1 MSATNLRQ
9 LSRDYAQGKIT
20 VDEYRSE
27 RASLLNGLVDG
38 TVPLKP
44 FEPPA
49 PSMAPVSEPAAV
61 SPRDGES
68 TLRLAQTSGAIK
80 WVATAVVI
88 LIVGVATSYFMM
100 GRKPASAPTVS
111 ASPPAAQPVSAAA
124 GTIQAFLEKKD
135 WQPESLD
142 RFFSDWVKLDL
153 NQREK
158 ASNTPLYK
166 HFSDETYAQ
175 LVEEQTL
182 VDLGGD
188 PDAVKRQ
195 KHLLQFAAH
204 MEFQDPRFKE
214 FALTHKPAP
223 PPASETP
230 ATASTSETAKP
241 VEPMVA
247 AAEPA
252 AQPTPAATPP
262 PETAAMEPPQAEPAP
277 AKPTPPAAAESAPA
291 KPESE
296 PAKAQEPVK
305 APAAAPAATTQATP
319 PTEEKPQATPA
330 APAATAATV
339 SAPPKETAVA
349 ETEAAPAP
357 PPAAQPAPPTPA
369 ATKPKE
375 AASTATAK
383 SKAPATTRRPG
394 TLECR
399 AALAKGRR
407 PYCRDSLEGGGLAPL
422 MVVLPGGDFT
432 MGGDAPNAGPAHK
445 VTLAHSFA
453 IALQEIS
460 VEEFSMFCKATGRAC
475 PSQPWSG
482 ADYPVVN
489 VSWDDAVAY
498 ANWLSKATGHRYR
511 LPTEAEWEYSAR
523 AGSTGRYPSGDE
535 LLPTDARFSYQRLQ
549 DSPLPRSDRTI
560 NRNRF
565 RLYNMLGNVREWVL
579 DGWHDSYQGAPG
591 DGSAWTGGGGHVV
604 RGGSYRDSADKV
616 QSASREQG
624 PSGGDRYTGF
634 RVVQEIPS
642 SPASSATIRGNSV
655 KWLAERGENQYT
667 LQLFAVK
674 NIASV
679 EKIIARHPRLEIMI
693 MPSDD
698 QQQPYHV
705 YYGIF
710 DTRAEAKAAFAKLP
724 KDILSQVRKPLLRS
738 FAQISQSLVQR

>member
-20 VDEYRSE
+20 VDEYRSQ

-49 PSMAPVSEPAAV
+49 PAAAPVSEPDAG

-68 TLRLAQTSGAIK
+68 TLRIAQTSGAMK
-80 WVATAVVI
+80 WVATAAVV
-88 LIVGVATSYFMM
+88 LIVGGAAGYFMM
-100 GRKPASAPTVS
+100 GRKPAPAPTVS
-111 ASPPAAQPVSAAA
+111 ASPPAAQAVSAAA
-124 GTIQAFLEKKD
+124 GAIQAFLEKKD

-153 NQREK
+153 NQRKK
-158 ASNTPLYK
+158 ASDTPLYK
-166 HFSDETYAQ
+166 HFSDEAYAQ

-195 KHLLQFAAH
+195 KHLLQFAAD

-223 PPASETP
+223 PPASEPP
-230 ATASTSETAKP
+230 ATPSPGETAKAA
-241 VEPMVA
+241 EPMVA

-252 AQPTPAATPP
+252 AKPTPATVP
-262 PETAAMEPPQAEPAP
+262 PETTTTEPPQAEPA
-277 AKPTPPAAAESAPA
+277 KPTPPVAAESAST

-296 PAKAQEPVK
+296 PAKAEEPVK
-305 APAAAPAATTQATP
+305 APAAVPAATTQGTP
-319 PTEEKPQATPA
+319 PAEETAHATTAVPA
-330 APAATAATV
+330 TTAAAV
-339 SAPPKETAVA
+339 SAPPKQTTVA
-349 ETEAAPAP
+349 ETETAPSP
-357 PPAAQPAPPTPA
+357 PPAAAQPAPAPA

-375 AASTATAK
+375 APSTATAK

-399 AALAKGRR
+399 AALAKERR
-407 PYCRDSLEGGGLAPL
+407 PYCRDGLEGGGLAPL

-453 IALQEIS
+453 MALQEIS
-460 VEEFSMFCKATGRAC
+460 VEEYSIFCKATGRAF

-482 ADYPVVN
+482 TDYPVVN

-579 DGWHDSYQGAPG
+579 DGWHDNYQGAPG
-591 DGSAWTGGGGHVV
+591 DGSAWTGGSGHVV
-604 RGGSYRDSADKV
+604 RGGSYRDGADKV

-642 SPASSATIRGNSV
+642 SPASGSTVGTNSV

-693 MPSDD
+693 LPSDD
-698 QQQPYHV
+698 RRQPYHV

-710 DTRAEAKAAFAKLP
+710 DTRAEAKEAFAKLP